1 MFEKMI
7 VSSAGRSERRIARYL
22 IGAFFLYG
30 LALTAA
36 LALSVALADPRL
48 AIAASGTKPFAVVP
62 APRRGDGSP
71 PSRPLHEPPPAAD
84 PLHVLPLC
92 DLLDRHPDRPITPT
106 PPNLDQFRIGVSTS
120 ETGGTGFPGTGTG
133 PGTRDG
139 LPDQLAVP
147 RTEPPVPKPA
157 KPPTDNPND
166 RAPLRVSGTIL
177 QGKAIERRIP
187 DYPQL
192 ARPIH
197 LEGQVVVE
205 VVISPDGRVESVHAV
220 SGHPLFVKAATDAAW
235 GWRFQP
241 TMIGDVPV
249 RVTGVLTFVFKF

>member
-1 MFEKMI
+1 MFEQMI

-30 LALTAA
+30 LALAAA
-36 LALSVALADPRL
+36 LALSVALADPHL
-48 AIAASGTKPFAVVP
+48 ALAASGTKLLAIAPAAPRSGEPGPSGPRQPSP
-62 APRRGDGSP
+62 AP
-71 PSRPLHEPPPAAD
+71 D
-84 PLHVLPLC
+84 PLHVRPLTE
-92 DLLDRHPDRPITPT
+92 LLEHSSDRPVSPR
-106 PPNLDQFRIGVSTS
+106 PPGFEDLHIGGDWSGNGADS
-120 ETGGTGFPGTGTG
+120 PGHGNGAETA
-133 PGTRDG
+133 DG
-139 LPDQLAVP
+139 LVVQLAVSSP
-147 RTEPPVPKPA
+147 EAPLPKPVKQPADKA
-157 KPPTDNPND
+157 KD
-166 RAPLRVSGTIL
+166 RAPLKVSGTIL

-192 ARPIH
+192 ARQIH

-205 VVISPDGRVESVHAV
+205 VVISPDGRVESARAV
-220 SGHPLFVKAATDAAW
+220 SGHPLLVKAASDAAW

>member
-30 LALTAA
+30 LALAAA

-48 AIAASGTKPFAVVP
+48 AIAAPGTTLVAIAPP
-62 APRRGDGSP
+62 APRSDGPVPSGQRRQSP
-71 PSRPLHEPPPAAD
+71 AFN
-84 PLHVLPLC
+84 PLHVMPFTA
-92 DLLDRHPDRPITPT
+92 LLEHSSDRPPSLR
-106 PPNLDQFRIGVSTS
+106 PPGYERLPIGGYSPGNGPGYPGPGIGS
-120 ETGGTGFPGTGTG
+120 GTG
-133 PGTRDG
+133 DG
-139 LPDQLAVP
+139 LPDQLATVSSP
-147 RTEPPVPKPA
+147 EAPMPKPPKLPVD
-157 KPPTDNPND
+157 KPKD
-166 RAPLRVSGTIL
+166 RAPIKVSGPIL
-177 QGKAIERRIP
+177 QGKAIERKIP

-197 LEGQVVVE
+197 LEGRVVVE
-205 VVISPDGRVESVHAV
+205 VVISPDGRVESAHAI

>member
-30 LALTAA
+30 LALAAA
-36 LALSVALADPRL
+36 LALSVALADPHL
-48 AIAASGTKPFAVVP
+48 AMAASGAKPVAIAAP
-62 APRRGDGSP
+62 APRSGGP
-71 PSRPLHEPPPAAD
+71 APSRPRQSSPAAN
-84 PLHVLPLC
+84 PLHVLPLR
-92 DLLDRHPDRPITPT
+92 DLLYRHPDRPITPT
-106 PPNLDQFRIGVSTS
+106 PPNLDQFRVGVSTS
-120 ETGGTGFPGTGTG
+120 ETGGKGFPGTGTG
-133 PGTRDG
+133 SGTGDR
-139 LPDQLAVP
+139 LPDQLAVS
-147 RTEPPVPKPA
+147 RTEPPAPKPP
-157 KPPTDNPND
+157 KPPADKAKD
-166 RAPLRVSGTIL
+166 RAPIKVSGPIL
-177 QGKAIERRIP
+177 QGKAIERKIP

-197 LEGQVVVE
+197 LEGRVVVE
-205 VVISPDGRVESVHAV
+205 VVISPDGRVESAQAV

>member
-1 MFEKMI
+1 MFEQMI

-30 LALTAA
+30 LALAAA
-36 LALSVALADPRL
+36 LALSVALADPHL
-48 AIAASGTKPFAVVP
+48 AIAASGTKLIAPP
-62 APRRGDGSP
+62 APRSGGPAQSGPRQPSPVPDPLRPMPLDLLEHRADRPPTPIPPIFDNLPPFGDGP
-71 PSRPLHEPPPAAD
+71 VGP
-84 PLHVLPLC
+84 
-92 DLLDRHPDRPITPT
+92 
-106 PPNLDQFRIGVSTS
+106 
-120 ETGGTGFPGTGTG
+120 GGRVPGTDTG
-133 PGTRDG
+133 PGTGEGANDHAG
-139 LPDQLAVP
+139 AVP
-147 RTEPPVPKPA
+147 IPAPPPPR
-157 KPPTDNPND
+157 PPTPAVDKPKD
-166 RAPLRVSGTIL
+166 RAPLKVSGTIL

-192 ARPIH
+192 ARQIH

-205 VVISPDGRVESVHAV
+205 VVISPDGRVESAHAV
-220 SGHPLFVKAATDAAW
+220 SGHPLLVRAATDAAW

>member
-30 LALTAA
+30 LALAAA

-48 AIAASGTKPFAVVP
+48 AIAAPGTTLVAIAPPAPRSGVP
-62 APRRGDGSP
+62 APPGPRQSSP
-71 PSRPLHEPPPAAD
+71 APD
-84 PLHVLPLC
+84 PLHPMPL
-92 DLLDRHPDRPITPT
+92 DLLEHRAGRPPT
-106 PPNLDQFRIGVSTS
+106 PIPPIFDNLPFGDGPAAP
-120 ETGGTGFPGTGTG
+120 GGRVPGADTG
-133 PGTRDG
+133 PGTGEGANDHPG
-139 LPDQLAVP
+139 AVP
-147 RTEPPVPKPA
+147 IPAPPPPH
-157 KPPTDNPND
+157 PPTPAVDKPKD
-166 RAPLRVSGTIL
+166 RAPLKVSGAIL
-177 QGKAIERRIP
+177 QGKAIERKIP

-192 ARPIH
+192 ARNIR

-205 VVISPDGRVESVHAV
+205 VVISPDGRVESAHAV

-241 TMIGDVPV
+241 TMIGDLPV